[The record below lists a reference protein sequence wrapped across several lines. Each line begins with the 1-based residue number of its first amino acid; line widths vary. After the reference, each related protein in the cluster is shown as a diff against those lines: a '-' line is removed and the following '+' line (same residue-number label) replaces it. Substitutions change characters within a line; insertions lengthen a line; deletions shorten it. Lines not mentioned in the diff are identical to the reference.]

1 MKHLCYFLFS
11 VFIPVQTLAQTETDL
26 LIGSEDT
33 LLDEM
38 PVVLSATRLAQPLNE
53 SPVAMTI
60 IDRDMIEA
68 SGARTIPD
76 ILRLVP
82 GFQVGHFD
90 GNSPV
95 ATYHGHGEEYV
106 KQIQVL
112 IDGRSVYLPSLNA
125 VPWSDLVLEIDDIE
139 RIEVI
144 RGPNASTYGNNSFLA
159 VISITTRYAIES
171 QGHYVKV
178 TTGSKG
184 TRDAMY
190 QFGDRVNNLD
200 YRVTV
205 ASHNDDGTEFLRD
218 DTASDSLSYRLDYQA
233 SSNDYIQYQ
242 GGFKNITLGDHES
255 VPDED
260 QRAGHTIE
268 NESAYQHIKWEH
280 HLQDGNS
287 LSLQY
292 YYNLNSSLEV
302 SPPVPIDLTPLGID
316 PFNFV
321 AISDIKS
328 QRHDLEFNHFLH
340 PSENLR
346 LVWGASNRLEIVK
359 AQGVFDDESEQRLH
373 LSRLF
378 VHGEWRFVKN
388 WLFNAGYMFEKND
401 ISGED
406 HSPRLALIHHIN
418 NNHTLRLGYSEAT
431 RTPTLFEESGKLIYR
446 QQDITGTSVPPFT
459 EVRLTRLIA
468 PGGLDSEKITSREL
482 GYIGEFLNKDLLLDI
497 KLFED
502 KTKDLVTFN
511 STTFTPSTDPTLIV
525 ELNDPINFPNPY
537 ATGQLEIIENSL
549 QSVSRGIEA
558 SINYQF
564 NKTLRI
570 YGIYAYIDIDSL
582 GTSPELEISAPTNSS
597 AVLIIKQ
604 WPANINTSLAYY
616 RVSDMEWTDRDDE
629 NAAEAYT
636 KLDLRI
642 AKTYYFGNESIK
654 VSLLAQNLAGEY
666 YDYYKTSY
674 TGSVV
679 NEYGSLQDKRV
690 FLDISF
696 KFN

>member
-1 MKHLCYFLFS
+1 MKNLCYF
-11 VFIPVQTLAQTETDL
+11 VFPLSITFPVLAQTDSEL
-26 LIGSEDT
+26 LMGSEDA
-33 LLDEM
+33 LLEDM
-38 PVVLSATRLAQPLNE
+38 PIVLSATRLAQPLNE

-68 SGARTIPD
+68 TGARTIPD

-178 TTGSKG
+178 TTGSKS

-218 DTASDSLSYRLDYQA
+218 DTAADSLSYRLDYQA

-260 QRAGHTIE
+260 QRTGHSIE

-302 SPPVPIDLTPLGID
+302 SPPVPVDLSAIGID
-316 PFNFV
+316 PFDFV

-328 QRHDLEFNHFLH
+328 QRHDLEFNHFSK
-340 PSENLR
+340 PTENLR
-346 LVWGASNRLEIVK
+346 LVWGASKRLDIVK
-359 AQGVFDDESEQRLH
+359 ATGIFDNDLEQKLD

-378 VHGEWRFVKN
+378 IHGEWHFAKA
-388 WLFNAGYMFEKND
+388 WLFNAGYMIESND
-401 ISGED
+401 ISGRD
-406 HSPRLALIHHIN
+406 SSPRLALIHHLN
-418 NNHTLRLGYSEAT
+418 DNHTLRLGYSEAT
-431 RTPTLFEESGKLIYR
+431 RTPTVFEESGKLIYR
-446 QQDITGTSVPPFT
+446 QQDITGPNVPPFR
-459 EVRLTRLIA
+459 EVRFTRLIA
-468 PGGLDSEKITSREL
+468 PGNLDSEKITSREI
-482 GYIGEFLNKDLLLDI
+482 GYIGEFLKKNLLLDI

-502 KTKDLVTFN
+502 RMQDLITFN
-511 STTFTPSTDPTLIV
+511 TIPLPPPSDPTVV
-525 ELNDPINFPNPY
+525 ELNDPAAGY
-537 ATGQLEIIENSL
+537 TGQLEVIENSL
-549 QSVSRGIEA
+549 QSVSRGLEA

-564 NKTLRI
+564 DKTLRI
-570 YGIYAYIDIDSL
+570 YGIYAYIDIDDQDSNQ
-582 GTSPELEISAPTNSS
+582 ELEVSAPSNSS
-597 AVLIIKQ
+597 AVLIMKQ

-616 RVSDMEWTDRDDE
+616 RVSDMQWTDRDDG
-629 NAAEAYT
+629 NAAEAYS

-642 AKTYYFGNESIK
+642 AKTYYFGNENLK
-654 VSLLAQNLAGEY
+654 LSLLAQNLAGDY

-674 TGSVV
+674 TGTLVD
-679 NEYGSLQDKRV
+679 EYGSLQDKRLY
-690 FLDISF
+690 LDLSIR
-696 KFN
+696 FN